1 MLLQWLVNKIPR
13 VLVGFLLCLMLVTP
27 SRADAWKWAG
37 QGVSGVAEVKNF
49 GKVRMTAVDQIAAG
63 LGYKTEEKKEEL
75 LVVAPIGLRFV
86 RGAAVVWL
94 GYSVVG
100 LPESARYEGGNWWV
114 SADAALNI
122 FSSFLKKNGRNITL
136 QWAGIAQSKP
146 PAPAPVPPPPQKK
159 QEEKKVPP
167 QKQEEKKITPA
178 PNLPN
183 LQGLRWGGTNDEV
196 RAVLDLGSGKE
207 PQYTLSSETMTVSV
221 GSIPPDLLPKL
232 KSNRQDVSL
241 NVRNGSP
248 AQLQF
253 SFPGR
258 SVRFFSLDAPN
269 RFVIDFVKESH
280 PALDPKA
287 ETKKSEPKSKQQE
300 SRGDGAKGSHRNKK
314 KVVVIDAG
322 HGGKDPGAM
331 AHGYQEKT
339 IALNIATKLASELK
353 KQGVDVRMT
362 RTGDTYPT
370 LRERTAMANKWDA
383 DVFVSIHLN
392 ALPNGRHS
400 KGIEIYIMA
409 LPTDKDAMELAKIE
423 NKEIAEEGTAKNGDS
438 DARTEMLL
446 SILGN
451 MQQNVKISESTH
463 LAEEL
468 FKSGQKS
475 SLDMKRVAQAPFW
488 VLRGAGMPSVL
499 IETGFITELSEA
511 RQLARADYQ
520 QKMAH
525 AFATGIMNFLKSGPD
540 EKAF

>member
-1 MLLQWLVNKIPR
+1 M
-13 VLVGFLLCLMLVTP
+13 FATF
-27 SRADAWKWAG
+27 SRADAWKWSG

-49 GKVRMTAVDQIAAG
+49 GNVRMTAVDQIAAG

-75 LVVAPIGLRFV
+75 LVIAPTGLRFV

-100 LPESARYEGGNWWV
+100 LPASARYDGGNWWV

-136 QWAGIAQSKP
+136 QWSGVVQQKP
-146 PAPAPVPPPPQKK
+146 PAPVPAPVSPPPPQKK
-159 QEEKKVPP
+159 QEEKKPS
-167 QKQEEKKITPA
+167 PA
-178 PNLPN
+178 SDLPS
-183 LQGLRWGGTNDEV
+183 LLGLRWGGTNDEV
-196 RAVLDLGSGKE
+196 RAVLDLGSKKE
-207 PQYTLSSETMTVSV
+207 PQYTLSGETLVVTVGQIS
-221 GSIPPDLLPKL
+221 PDLLPKL
-232 KSNRQDVSL
+232 KSNRQDLSL
-241 NVRNGSP
+241 KVQNGSP

-253 SFPGR
+253 SFQGR
-258 SVRFFSLDAPN
+258 SVRVFSLDAPN
-269 RFVIDFVKESH
+269 RFVIDFVKAAQSV
-280 PALDPKA
+280 PAPQAEAKKQ
-287 ETKKSEPKSKQQE
+287 ETKPKKQEPSSGAPKS
-300 SRGDGAKGSHRNKK
+300 SHRNKK

-339 IALNIATKLASELK
+339 IALSIATKLASELK
-353 KQGVDVRMT
+353 KQGLDVRMT

-370 LRERTAMANKWDA
+370 LRERTAMANKWSA
-383 DVFVSIHLN
+383 DVFISIHLN

-423 NKEIAEEGTAKNGDS
+423 NAEIAEEGSSKNGDS

-511 RQLARADYQ
+511 RQLSRADYQ

-525 AFATGIMNFLKSGPD
+525 AFASGIMNFLKSEPD

>member
-1 MLLQWLVNKIPR
+1 
-13 VLVGFLLCLMLVTP
+13 MLVTP
-27 SRADAWKWAG
+27 SHADAWKWAG

-49 GKVRMTAVDQIAAG
+49 GNVRMTAVDQIAAG
-63 LGYKTEEKKEEL
+63 LGYKTEEQKEEL
-75 LVVAPIGLRFV
+75 LIVAPIGLRFV

-94 GYSVVG
+94 GYSVVA
-100 LPESARYEGGNWWV
+100 LPANARYDGGNWWV

-136 QWAGIAQSKP
+136 QWEGVAPSKP
-146 PAPAPVPPPPQKK
+146 NAPAPAPVTPPQKK
-159 QEEKKVPP
+159 QEEKKVSP
-167 QKQEEKKITPA
+167 QKQEVKKLPPA
-178 PNLPN
+178 SNLPG
-183 LQGLRWGGTNDEV
+183 LHGLRWGGTDEEV
-196 RAVLDLGSGKE
+196 RVVLDLDSGKE
-207 PQYTLSSETMTVSV
+207 PQHTLSGETLTVTV
-221 GSIPPDLLPKL
+221 GNIPSDLLPKL
-232 KSNRQDVSL
+232 KSNRQDLSL
-241 NVRNGSP
+241 KVQNGSP

-258 SVRFFSLDAPN
+258 AARFFSLDAPN
-269 RFVIDFVKESH
+269 RFVIDFVKERNVA
-280 PALDPKA
+280 PAPKA
-287 ETKKSEPKSKQQE
+287 EAKKPEPKPKKQE
-300 SRGDGAKGSHRNKK
+300 PHIDAPKGSHRNRKR
-314 KVVVIDAG
+314 VVVIDAG

-331 AHGYQEKT
+331 ANGYQEKV

-370 LRERTAMANKWDA
+370 LRDRTAMANKWKA

-392 ALPNGRHS
+392 ALPKGRHS

-423 NKEIAEEGTAKNGDS
+423 NAEIAEEGTAKNGDS

-525 AFATGIMNFLKSGPD
+525 AFALGIMNFLKSNPD
-540 EKAF
+540 ANAF

>member
-1 MLLQWLVNKIPR
+1 
-13 VLVGFLLCLMLVTP
+13 
-27 SRADAWKWAG
+27 
-37 QGVSGVAEVKNF
+37 
-49 GKVRMTAVDQIAAG
+49 MTAVDQIAAG
-63 LGYKTEEKKEEL
+63 LGYKTEEQKEEL
-75 LVVAPIGLRFV
+75 LVIAPIGLRFV

-94 GYSVVG
+94 GYSVLG
-100 LPESARYEGGNWWV
+100 LPANARYDGGNWWV

-122 FSSFLKKNGRNITL
+122 FSSFLKKNGRDITL

-146 PAPAPVPPPPQKK
+146 STPAPAPVPPSPPQKK
-159 QEEKKVPP
+159 TEEKKVPP
-167 QKQEEKKITPA
+167 KQEEKKIPPVA
-178 PNLPN
+178 NLPG
-183 LQGLRWGGTNDEV
+183 LLGLRWGGTNEEV
-196 RAVLDLGSGKE
+196 RAVLDLDSGLE
-207 PQYTLSSETMTVSV
+207 PQHTLSGETLTVAV
-221 GSIPPDLLPKL
+221 GRIPPELLPKL
-232 KSNRQDVSL
+232 KSNRQDLSL
-241 NVRNGSP
+241 KVQNSSP

-258 SVRFFSLDAPN
+258 KARFFSLDSPH
-269 RFVIDFVKESH
+269 RFVIDFVKERH
-280 PALDPKA
+280 AAPKTEA
-287 ETKKSEPKSKQQE
+287 KKPEPKPKKGEPRS
-300 SRGDGAKGSHRNKK
+300 DAPKGSNRNKK
-314 KVVVIDAG
+314 KLVVIDAG

-331 AHGYQEKT
+331 AHGYQEKV

-370 LRERTAMANKWDA
+370 LRDRTAMANKWNA
-383 DVFVSIHLN
+383 DVFVSVHLN
-392 ALPNGRHS
+392 ALPKGRHS

-423 NKEIAEEGTAKNGDS
+423 NAEIAEEGTGKNSDS
-438 DARTEMLL
+438 GARTEMLL

-520 QKMAH
+520 QKMAQ
-525 AFATGIMNFLKSGPD
+525 AFATGIMNFLKSNPD
-540 EKAF
+540 ANAF